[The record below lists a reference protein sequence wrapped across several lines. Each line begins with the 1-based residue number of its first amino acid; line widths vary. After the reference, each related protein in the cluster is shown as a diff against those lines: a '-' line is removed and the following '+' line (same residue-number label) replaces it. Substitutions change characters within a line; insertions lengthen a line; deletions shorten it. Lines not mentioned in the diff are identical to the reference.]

1 MATHEVVNQSTP
13 LVGHDAASS
22 DVALMDGVARYGGE
36 WGLKDLAA
44 LGQRAGE
51 PEVIRRAELA
61 NEHEPVLH
69 RYDRFGHRIDTVEF
83 HPAYH
88 HLMTEAVSAGLHAAP
103 WADERPGAHVVRAAR
118 FAVWTQ
124 VEAGHGCPISM
135 TYSVVPALRADP
147 DLAGEWEP
155 RLTSSTY
162 DPSDGPAAGK
172 QGALAGMAMTE
183 KQGGSDVR
191 ANTTRAVPVEGG
203 AGWLLTGHKWFCSA
217 PMNDLF
223 LVLAQTDRGLSCF
236 AMPRWRSDG
245 TRNTI
250 RIERLK
256 DKLGNRS
263 NASSE
268 IELDGA
274 WATLLGEEGAGVATI
289 IRMVNHTRLD
299 CVIGVT
305 GQMRAG
311 LVQAIHHC
319 RERAAF
325 GRTLIDQP
333 LMQQV
338 LADLAVESEATT
350 LTMLRLAA
358 AYDRGEE
365 SFARIATAVG
375 KYWCCKRTPM
385 FAAEALECFGGNGY
399 VETGPMA
406 RLFRESPL
414 NGIWEGSGNVIAL
427 DVLRAIAREPDT
439 LPALLAEIDAASGAD
454 GRLDRFV
461 ADLHAELSGLAA
473 AGTSEAAPRAA
484 RRLTERLALALQG
497 SLVVRHAPPE
507 VADAFCASRL
517 AGAGG
522 VMFGAL
528 PDGVDARAIV
538 DRAFA
543 D

>member
-1 MATHEVVNQSTP
+1 VGTHEVLNQGTP
-13 LVGHDAASS
+13 LAGHDAATA
-22 DVALMDGVARYGGE
+22 DVALMDGVATFGGAWDLE
-36 WGLKDLAA
+36 QLAA
-44 LGQRAGE
+44 WGRRAGE
-51 PEVIRRAELA
+51 PEVIRWGELA
-61 NEHEPVLH
+61 NEHEPRLH
-69 RYDRFGHRIDTVEF
+69 RYDRYGHRIDTVEY

-88 HLMTEAVSAGLHAAP
+88 SLMSEAVAAGLHAAP
-103 WADERPGAHVVRAAR
+103 WVDGPDRPGAHVVRAAR

-147 DLAGEWEP
+147 ATAAEWIP
-155 RLTSSTY
+155 RLTSSHY
-162 DPSDGPAAGK
+162 DLNDSPAVEK
-172 QGALAGMAMTE
+172 SGALAGMAMTE

-191 ANTTRAVPVEGG
+191 ANTTRAAPADGG
-203 AGWLLTGHKWFCSA
+203 YLLTGHKWFCSA
-217 PMNDLF
+217 PMSDLF
-223 LVLAQTDRGLSCF
+223 LMLAQAPAGLSCF
-236 AMPRWRSDG
+236 AVPRWLPDG
-245 TRNTI
+245 QRNAI

-274 WATLLGEEGAGVATI
+274 WGTLLGDEGAGVATI

-299 CVIGVT
+299 CVIGVS

-311 LVQAIHHC
+311 LTQAIHHA
-319 RERAAF
+319 RHRSAF
-325 GRTLIDQP
+325 GKLLIDQP
-333 LMQQV
+333 LMRQV
-338 LADLAVESEATT
+338 LADLAVESEAAT

-358 AYDRGEE
+358 AYDASDDTFSRL
-365 SFARIATAVG
+365 ATAVG

-427 DVLRAIAREPDT
+427 DVLRAITREPDSLT
-439 LPALLAEIDAASGAD
+439 ALVAEIKTAAGAD
-454 GRLDRFV
+454 RRFDRFV
-461 ADLHAELSGLAA
+461 ADVHAELAGL
-473 AGTSEAAPRAA
+473 GGSDPQPKA
-484 RRLTERLALALQG
+484 RRLTERLALALQA
-497 SLVVRHAPPE
+497 SLLLRYSKPA

-517 AGAGG
+517 AGGG
-522 VMFGAL
+522 GLMFGAL
-528 PDGVDARAIV
+528 PDGVDTNAIV
-538 DRAFA
+538 ERAWP
-543 D
+543 

>member
-1 MATHEVVNQSTP
+1 MGTHEVLNQATP
-13 LVGHDAASS
+13 LSGHDVATT
-22 DVALMDGVARYGGE
+22 DVALIDGVRSFGGQ
-36 WGLKDLAA
+36 WGLADLAVW
-44 LGQRAGE
+44 GRRTGD
-51 PEVIRRAELA
+51 PEVIHWGELA
-61 NEHEPVLH
+61 NAHEPELQ
-69 RYDRFGHRIDTVEF
+69 RYDRFGRRTDTVEY

-88 HLMTEAVSAGLHAAP
+88 ALMTEAVDGGLHAAP
-103 WADERPGAHVVRAAR
+103 WADDRPGAHVVRAAR
-118 FAVWTQ
+118 FAVRTQ

-135 TYSVVPALRADP
+135 TYSIVPALRADAE
-147 DLAGEWEP
+147 LAAEWEP
-155 RLTSSTY
+155 RLTSSVY
-162 DPSDGPAAGK
+162 DQGDQPAANK
-172 QGALAGMAMTE
+172 RGALAGMAMTE

-191 ANTTRAVPVEGG
+191 ANTTWAASGDGG
-203 AGWLLTGHKWFCSA
+203 FLLTGHKWFCSA
-217 PMNDLF
+217 PMSDVF
-223 LVLAQTDRGLSCF
+223 LMLAQLPAGLSCF
-236 AMPRWRSDG
+236 AVPRWRPDG
-245 TRNTI
+245 TRNAI

-274 WATLLGEEGAGVATI
+274 WGTLLGPEGAGVATI

-311 LVQAIHHC
+311 LTQAIHHT
-319 RERAAF
+319 RHRSAF
-325 GRTLIDQP
+325 GRTLVDQP
-333 LMQQV
+333 LMRQV
-338 LADLAVESEATT
+338 LADLALESEAAT

-358 AYDRGEE
+358 GYDAGDDLFTRL
-365 SFARIATAVG
+365 ATAVA

-427 DVLRAIAREPDT
+427 DVVRAITREPGSVSS
-439 LPALLAEIDAASGAD
+439 LLAEIEAAAGAD
-454 GRLDRFV
+454 ARFDRFV
-461 ADLHAELSGLAA
+461 ADLHAELAGLADGDPQA
-473 AGTSEAAPRAA
+473 KA
-484 RRLTERLALALQG
+484 RRLTERLALALQS
-497 SLVVRHAPPE
+497 SLLLRYSVTS
-507 VADAFCASRL
+507 VAEAFCASRL

-528 PDGVDARAIV
+528 PDGLGATAIV
-538 DRAFA
+538 ERAFP
-543 D
+543 